1 MDSGMSLLKNNQEA
15 VFFNNLK
22 DMKVL
27 EGRKT
32 TGSSSKFLNI
42 CEIESHFRCPIV
54 GAILSV
60 EKHQAILKKCGYNTK
75 NMKSY
80 EYHQKLMSKLDSEN
94 TVSVKTNNY
103 LHNQAR
109 KCMKEITGLS
119 ETEIRKKWNKY
130 KSTGNVGPMMFAIV
144 SREGTGDE
152 LLHDIYGEVHMLAH
166 ANMTKVFSIQ
176 DQLVKTQNLLKREKK
191 TLVRKSDEFKSLGKI
206 RKTEIR
212 RLKELELEN
221 RQLKNRL
228 AKAEKS
234 PLTGQGLEPVVTH
247 LEDQI
252 CELEKT
258 ARSYKEQAQVHQ
270 KKIERLQ
277 NELFTAKNENSVLN
291 DELQELIGTFSS
303 FTVPEVPDLEN
314 CPPGCSHNACS
325 SETCTQYQL
334 CAKRV
339 FMIGGLTKMKSYY
352 KEIVE
357 KAGGEFDYHDGY
369 LKNTSANLEAR
380 VKRSDVVI
388 CPVNCN
394 SHNACLAVKK
404 ICNRYNKQLKILS
417 SSSLSAVANALFNP
431 TNEIVLN

>member
-15 VFFNNLK
+15 VFYNNLK

-42 CEIESHFRCPIV
+42 WEIESHFRCPIV
-54 GAILSV
+54 GAMLSV

-75 NMKSY
+75 KMKSY
-80 EYHQKLMSKLDSEN
+80 EYHQKLMSMLDGEN

-109 KCMKEITGLS
+109 KCMKEIDGLS
-119 ETEIRKKWNKY
+119 ETEIRKKWNEY

-176 DQLVKTQNLLKREKK
+176 DQLVKTQSLLKREKK

-228 AKAEKS
+228 AKAEKR
-234 PLTGQGLEPVVTH
+234 PLTGQNAEPVVKH
-247 LEDQI
+247 LEDQV

-258 ARSYKEQAQVHQ
+258 ARSYKEQARIHQ

-277 NELFTAKNENSVLN
+277 NELFTAKNENSTLN

-303 FTVPEVPDLEN
+303 FTLPEVPDMEN
-314 CPPGCSHNACS
+314 CPPGCSHNDCS
-325 SETCTQYQL
+325 SEKCTQYQL

-394 SHNACLAVKK
+394 SHNACLTVKK